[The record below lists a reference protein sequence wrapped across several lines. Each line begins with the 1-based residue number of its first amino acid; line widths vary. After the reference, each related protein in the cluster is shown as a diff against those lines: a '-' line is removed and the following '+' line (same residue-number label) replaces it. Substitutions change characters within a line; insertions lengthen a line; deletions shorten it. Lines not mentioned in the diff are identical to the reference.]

1 MTNLTTSP
9 HTGRRSVL
17 RLATAGLVTLVLGL
31 VAAVFW
37 IVAQAQYT
45 NDYCSRD
52 GVAPEPSPPFHE
64 AGLGGRPAYFD
75 GPFTIMCEYDGYP
88 TVEVFVPGPFLGA
101 LFLAAVVVGIG
112 VGLFRWAWRPK
123 PPKRRDSPAEET
135 TTEPR

>member
-1 MTNLTTSP
+1 MTNLTTGP

-17 RLATAGLVTLVLGL
+17 RLAAAGLVSLFLGL

-45 NDYCSRD
+45 NDYCSRP
-52 GVAPEPSPPFHE
+52 GVQPEASPPE
-64 AGLGGRPAYFD
+64 SASGRPAYLD
-75 GPFTIMCEYDGYP
+75 GPWTVVCEYDKYP
-88 TVEVFVPGPFLGA
+88 TIEIFEPGPFLGA

-123 PPKRRDSPAEET
+123 PPKQSDWPAEET
-135 TTEPR
+135 TTEPS